1 MRPDISPSVAAVQ
14 RLWEAFA
21 RDGVEAVVDLMG
33 EDAEWAPYTADGQ
46 VLRGRD
52 EVLAFF
58 GARAATA
65 GRLDVTPYS
74 FEERGE
80 CVLVHGRVRESRPGR
95 FAESQ
100 AWWVFEVRDGEV
112 RRATAH
118 RTRSAAEAAADACAA
133 V

>member
-1 MRPDISPSVAAVQ
+1 MGPAGSPNIAAVQ
-14 RLWEAFA
+14 RLWDAFA
-21 RDGVEAVVDLMG
+21 RDGVEAVVHLVG
-33 EDAEWAPYTADGQ
+33 EDAELAPYTAEGR
-46 VLRGRD
+46 VLRGRQ
-52 EVLAFF
+52 EVLEFF
-58 GARAATA
+58 ADRAASA
-65 GRLDVTPYS
+65 GRLEVTPYS

-100 AWWVFEVRDGEV
+100 AWWVFDVRDGEV